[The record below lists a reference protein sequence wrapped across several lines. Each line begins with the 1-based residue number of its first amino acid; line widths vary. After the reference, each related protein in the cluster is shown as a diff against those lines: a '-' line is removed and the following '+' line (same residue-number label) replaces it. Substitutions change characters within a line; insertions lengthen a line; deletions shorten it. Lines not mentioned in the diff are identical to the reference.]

1 LIQAEIYKA
10 DFLEERKDRE
20 IARGELEDLRKKK
33 GGEAL
38 VFHEQVAALQKEI
51 DEVRRERNHLK
62 KSFAGGE
69 AKYRDELAT
78 AGKVIANFQKQV
90 EGITKER
97 DHWKYQFDNSK
108 DSIKKMDK
116 MRDDMN
122 HWKQEYMSA
131 KESIDGLR
139 KQMEK
144 MGSERD
150 NLKRQAEQKKKSK
163 TPTEKEHKKLKQ
175 QVSTP

>member
-10 DFLEERKDRE
+10 DFLEERRDRAL
-20 IARGELEDLRKKK
+20 ARGELEDLRKNE
-33 GGEAL
+33 GREAL
-38 VFHEQVAALQKEI
+38 MFHEHVAALQKEI
-51 DEVRRERNHLK
+51 DEVRRERDHLNH
-62 KSFAGGE
+62 FTVVE
-69 AKYRDELAT
+69 RDELAT
-78 AGKVIANFQKQV
+78 ASEVITNLQKEV